1 MFTEVTSAEYISN
14 YKVRVLFND
23 GIKKTVDFY
32 ALLFM
37 NDYPAFRPLRDLEV
51 FKNFKV
57 TDTIEWDNGNIDIAP
72 ETIYELGEIDYI
84 N

>member
-1 MFTEVTSAEYISN
+1 MFTEVTKADYIGD

-23 GIKKTVDFY
+23 GVKKTVDFY
-32 ALLFM
+32 NILFN
-37 NDYPAFRPLRDLEV
+37 NDYPAFKPLKNIEV

-72 ETIYELGEIDYI
+72 ETIYDLGETEH
-84 N
+84 

>member
-1 MFTEVTSAEYISN
+1 MFTEVTNAEYIEN
-14 YKVRVLFND
+14 YKVSVLFND

-32 ALLFM
+32 SLLFL
-37 NDYPAFRPLRDLEV
+37 NDYPAFRPLKDLEF

-72 ETIYELGEIDYI
+72 ETIYDLGVVE
-84 N
+84 